1 MWICIAQGSACG
13 AVFSS
18 NLSPAVKAFTPKGDS
33 SKDVNILGCLL
44 LMLWNRFTPG
54 RLHTQVSW
62 PDFRWKGSIEC
73 KLRDS
78 GDLAMGRCLGNNRQ
92 CKKDLKE
99 KTVLVC
105 YWGREG
111 VSLGLWLRPK
121 LNWAASCIHVKYK
134 ELHRNCNDVNIFWNG
149 DKFEIRLL
157 MIPSD
162 QSVSV
167 SVEMFLNHW
176 ESTKDKEMRLP
187 LIHHFPPFQSP
198 KCQEAHI

>member
-1 MWICIAQGSACG
+1 MWICIAQGSACS
-13 AVFSS
+13 AVFPS

-92 CKKDLKE
+92 KVPEVENSAC
-99 KTVLVC
+99 VL
-105 YWGREG
+105 
-111 VSLGLWLRPK
+111 LRPRRGEPRTVTPAQAELGSLMHPCQIQRAAQK
-121 LNWAASCIHVKYK
+121 LQWCQHFLKWGQIWNTFANDTKRSACFSLCGNVFEPLRIHKGHGN
-134 ELHRNCNDVNIFWNG
+134 ETATN
-149 DKFEIRLL
+149 
-157 MIPSD
+157 PSL
-162 QSVSV
+162 SPS
-167 SVEMFLNHW
+167 
-176 ESTKDKEMRLP
+176 
-187 LIHHFPPFQSP
+187 QSP
-198 KCQEAHI
+198 KCREAHI